1 MMRALAGLLCVA
13 LSLSACAQD
22 GPAAVAAKPGA
33 QAKKAP
39 NAIEPFIRAGTPE
52 ARARDAIRRIN
63 NEVTIEWVGAAPF
76 PGFRQLVVGGQVV
89 YVSDDGKYLM
99 QGQVF
104 DTHTDE
110 NIGDAPMN
118 AVRRKLMAT
127 VPKADRIVF
136 SPPNP
141 KYTISVFTDVECGF
155 CRKFHSEIGEINR
168 QGIAVEYLAF
178 PRMGLGSDDFRKM
191 VSVWCSADRRRALT
205 DAKNDRPIKA
215 VDCKN
220 PVTLEYDVGR
230 RAGLT
235 GTPMIVAADGTALGG
250 YLPPEKL
257 RAALDQLAAG
267 KAVGRSNATEPTA
280 GRGGAGSR

>member
-1 MMRALAGLLCVA
+1 MMRALAGLLCVS
-13 LSLSACAQD
+13 LSLSSCAQD